1 MSGKI
6 EPTACNAPRPYRR
19 IVVAH
24 ANYRLPPM
32 NASLSPNTPPNLLRI
47 LYVEDNPIVR
57 EVTSELLA
65 QDRRQ
70 VVALATA
77 EEALD
82 EFKERPFDVVIT
94 DVSLPV
100 MSGLDLAR
108 SILTIKP
115 EAPII
120 IASGYALNCVS
131 ETLGPNV
138 RTIVKPFEAREI
150 DSLIM
155 DLCAA

>member
-1 MSGKI
+1 MSSS
-6 EPTACNAPRPYRR
+6 PTASAPP
-19 IVVAH
+19 
-24 ANYRLPPM
+24 
-32 NASLSPNTPPNLLRI
+32 LRI
-47 LYVEDNPIVR
+47 LYVEDNPLVR

-65 QDRRQ
+65 QDQRQ

-82 EFKERPFDVVIT
+82 EFKEHAFDVVIT

-108 SILTIKP
+108 SILTMKP

-120 IASGYALNCVS
+120 IASGYALTSALENM
-131 ETLGPNV
+131 GPNV
-138 RTIVKPFEAREI
+138 RTIVKPFEARDI

>member
-1 MSGKI
+1 MVASFS
-6 EPTACNAPRPYRR
+6 PTAQ
-19 IVVAH
+19 
-24 ANYRLPPM
+24 PM
-32 NASLSPNTPPNLLRI
+32 PLRI

-70 VVALATA
+70 VVALGTA
-77 EEALD
+77 EEALNA
-82 EFKERPFDVVIT
+82 FKEKPFDVVIT

-100 MSGLDLAR
+100 MSGIDLAR
-108 SILTIKP
+108 NILRIKP

-120 IASGYALNCVS
+120 IASGYVLNAVQS
-131 ETLGPNV
+131 LGPNV
-138 RTIVKPFEAREI
+138 RTIVKPFEACQI
-150 DSLIM
+150 DSLIT